1 MKKITVIALLLAAA
15 LGTQARNGSGKP
27 AYKDASRPVEERVS
41 DPSIPQAG
49 DLLRLS
55 GT

>member
-27 AYKDASRPVEERVS
+27 AYKDASRPVEERVR
-41 DPSIPQAG
+41 DPVSCTHMP
-49 DLLRLS
+49 LP
-55 GT
+55 TT